1 MITVLLVDDN
11 GPIRKSLRSL
21 LKGTDDMQVVAT
33 AANGVDAVEK
43 ARSYRPN
50 VAVVDISMP
59 IMDGIEA
66 TEHIRECCRLTRV
79 IILSAFDDSEY
90 VRRALDVGAKGYVLK
105 DSAGEDLLDAIRA
118 IQRGSHYF
126 SEKIAEMAKNYLTR
140 QGNDRQASEESKIEH
155 KRDN

>member
-33 AANGVDAVEK
+33 AANGADAVEK

-50 VAVVDISMP
+50 VAVMDISMP

-79 IILSAFDDSEY
+79 IILSAFDDPEY

-105 DSAGEDLLDAIRA
+105 DSAGEDLLDAIHA

-126 SEKIAEMAKNYLTR
+126 SEKIAEMAESYLTAKV
-140 QGNDRQASEESKIEH
+140 NDRQASEELKMEN
-155 KRDN
+155 KRDS